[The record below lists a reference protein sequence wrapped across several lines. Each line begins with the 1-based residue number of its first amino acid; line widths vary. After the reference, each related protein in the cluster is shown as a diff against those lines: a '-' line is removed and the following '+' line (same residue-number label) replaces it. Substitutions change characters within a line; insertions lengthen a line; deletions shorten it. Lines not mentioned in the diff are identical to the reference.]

1 MLNGRKAVIYGQ
13 YSAGNIAGITRA
25 VAELFEAQGAEVAVI
40 DADEIRRAGLEEL
53 YAATQRAVQ
62 ALQCP
67 DILVLCPVFYP
78 ADDKDTAAA
87 EYGDG
92 ADFDEMLE
100 LNTKNAIR
108 ITRAVVPYMKDKRRG
123 EIICVIPDVDDPD
136 TLAQPE
142 VSAVAASMFA
152 FSRNVTMDYIRY
164 HVRSNTVMIKRGI
177 LIDQQAQDAAM
188 AALWFACDMSRFII
202 GEALPIEGGISYA

>member
-13 YSAGNIAGITRA
+13 YSAGNNAGITHA
-25 VAELFEAQGAEVAVI
+25 VAELFKAQGGEVAVI
-40 DADEIRRAGLEEL
+40 DADQIRGKGYEEL
-53 YAATQRAVQ
+53 SAATQRAVN

-78 ADDKDTAAA
+78 EGDAALFG
-87 EYGDG
+87 EI
-92 ADFDEMLE
+92 LE

-108 ITRAVVPYMKDKRRG
+108 ITREIVPHMKDKRRG
-123 EIICVIPDVDDPD
+123 EIICVISDVNDPD
-136 TLAQPE
+136 TLADHTIT
-142 VSAVAASMFA
+142 AVAASMFA

-164 HVRSNTVMIKRGI
+164 HVRSNAVMIKNGQ
-177 LIDQQAQDAAM
+177 LTDEQAQDAAM

-202 GEALPIEGGISYA
+202 GEALPIEGGVSYA